1 LPFHRSL
8 PIFYHFSDYSMIF
21 KTRNLSI
28 LRYALIV
35 FLTVVMSATAFYLYY
50 HYRKAAELRYNFS
63 QVIQNRGNSDLID
76 SCVVALYNAG
86 NNSRMYALSKEHKY
100 YVQFSQ
106 EINFVRAAIHKI
118 NAQRPDKY
126 DKSGRQFDNLLQ
138 QKSQQTQEYFK
149 LLSLTD
155 SLLKSNKIIGAVSFQ
170 QGNRAFRSVLIKKI
184 SNKIRKDS
192 LNQAAL
198 PPPVKQRFFSRVF
211 SALSRKKSQRLENA
225 ARSTSMNTVKNKV
238 DSIIKHTTFE
248 DTALVASNNHYKNL
262 FSLTEQMKKNELKL
276 YVVNTQLINA
286 IINDLRKYK
295 KEEQI
300 FIDKSKVSLDDN
312 LQEVIYDFGQISTLF
327 FMLLAATVI
336 LLLFTVWKTFQNEEN
351 LVFTTKSAQQDA
363 TSKMAFLASM
373 SHEIRTPLNSVIGF
387 SEQLMESK
395 LDTTQTEQIKAVS
408 SSARML
414 LHVVNEILDFSKY
427 ETGKMQIDKS
437 LFKPY
442 SALEDVFTNM
452 EILASNKFLKLI
464 REINIDPEVIVIGD
478 QLRLKQ
484 VIINLLNN
492 AIKFTPKGRIYLKAW
507 MSPDESGAA
516 VLSVQVIDSG
526 IGIDQD
532 QLPLIFEEFTQVEA
546 AQKQATQKGTGLGLA
561 ICKKIIEL
569 QGGTIGVTSKSG
581 EGSVFSFQLAY
592 ELAGAADQLEFE
604 IPLNIETRK
613 PDLEGKHV
621 LVADDNDL
629 NLLLVTT
636 ILKKWKV
643 SYDTAI
649 NGADAMK
656 LIKDNRYDLLLTD
669 IEMPLM
675 GGVELSKSIREFK
688 TEKSK
693 IPILALTANALKE
706 DTDKYLQAGMNGVI
720 VKPITENQFM
730 TAVKEVL
737 ECSGKI

>member
-1 LPFHRSL
+1 
-8 PIFYHFSDYSMIF
+8 MVF

-35 FLTVVMSATAFYLYY
+35 FLTVAMAASAFYLYF

-63 QVIQNRGNSDLID
+63 KVVQNRGNSDLID

-86 NNSRMYALSKEHKY
+86 NNSRMYALSKDQKY
-100 YVQFSQ
+100 YVQFSG

-118 NAQRPDKY
+118 NARRPDKLNQ
-126 DKSGRQFDNLLQ
+126 SGRHFDNLLE

-155 SLLKSNKIIGAVSFQ
+155 SLLKSNKIVEAANSQ
-170 QGNRAFRSVLIKKI
+170 HGNHAFRSVLIRKI
-184 SNKIRKDS
+184 SNKIKKDS
-192 LNQAAL
+192 LNQATL
-198 PPPVKQRFFSRVF
+198 PPPVKKRFFSRVF

-225 ARSTSMNTVKNKV
+225 ARSSSVNTVKNKV

-248 DTALVASNNHYKNL
+248 DSALIASSNHYKHL
-262 FSLTEQMKKNELKL
+262 FNLTERMKYNEIKL
-276 YVVNTQLINA
+276 YTVNTQLITA
-286 IINDLRKYK
+286 IINDLRRYK
-295 KEEQI
+295 KEEQRY
-300 FIDKSKVSLDDN
+300 IDNSKVALDDN
-312 LQEVIYDFGQISTLF
+312 LQEVIYDFRQMSTLLF
-327 FMLLAATVI
+327 VLLAATVI

-373 SHEIRTPLNSVIGF
+373 SHEIRTPLNSVLGF

-395 LDTTQTEQIKAVS
+395 LDSTQTEQIKAIS

-427 ETGKMQIDKS
+427 ETGKMHIDKS

-442 SALEDVFTNM
+442 NALTDVFTNM
-452 EILASNKFLKLI
+452 EILASNKFLQLI
-464 REINIDPEVIVIGD
+464 REINIDPDVIVMGD

-507 MSPDESGAA
+507 MSPDESGSA

-526 IGIDQD
+526 IGIEED
-532 QLPLIFEEFTQVEA
+532 QLPMIFEEFTQVEA

-592 ELAGAADQLEFE
+592 ELAGAAAQVEPE
-604 IPLNIETRK
+604 IPVIIETK
-613 PDLEGKHV
+613 QADLEGKHV

-643 SYDTAI
+643 SYDTAM

-656 LIKDNRYDLLLTD
+656 LIKDNKYDLLLTD

-675 GGVELSKSIREFK
+675 GGVELSRSIRQFK

-730 TAVKEVL
+730 TALKEVL
-737 ECSGKI
+737 EPSVI

>member
-1 LPFHRSL
+1 
-8 PIFYHFSDYSMIF
+8 MIF

-28 LRYALIV
+28 LRYCLIV
-35 FLTVVMSATAFYLYY
+35 FLTVVMAASAFYLYF

-63 QVIQNRGNSDLID
+63 KVIQNRGNSDLID
-76 SCVVALYNAG
+76 SCVVALYTAG
-86 NNSRMYALSKEHKY
+86 NSSRMYALSKDDKY

-106 EINFVRAAIHKI
+106 QINFVRAAIHKI
-118 NAQRPDKY
+118 NARRPDKL
-126 DKSGRQFDNLLQ
+126 DKSGRTFDNLLE
-138 QKSQQTQEYFK
+138 QKSRQTEEYFK

-155 SLLKSNKIIGAVSFQ
+155 SLLRISKTVEPEKLPQ
-170 QGNRAFRSVLIKKI
+170 QNTAFRSVLINKI
-184 SNKIRKDS
+184 SNKIKKDS
-192 LNQAAL
+192 VSEAAVA
-198 PPPVKQRFFSRVF
+198 PRTRKRFFSRVF
-211 SALSRKKSQRLENA
+211 SALSRKKSERLENA
-225 ARSTSMNTVKNKV
+225 ARANSVNTVKNKV
-238 DSIIKHTTFE
+238 DSIIKHTRFVE
-248 DTALVASNNHYKNL
+248 KPDIAGENHYKDLFNL
-262 FSLTEQMKKNELKL
+262 NERIKNNELRL
-276 YVVNTQLINA
+276 YTVNTQLIDA
-286 IINDLRKYK
+286 IISDLRKYK
-295 KEEQI
+295 KEEQSY
-300 FIDKSKVSLDDN
+300 IDKSKLALDDN

-327 FMLLAATVI
+327 FVLLAATVL

-351 LVFTTKSAQQDA
+351 LVFTTRSAQQDA
-363 TSKMAFLASM
+363 SSKMAFLASM

-408 SSARML
+408 SSAQML

-442 SALEDVFTNM
+442 TALAEVFTNM
-452 EILASNKFLKLI
+452 EILASNKFLILI
-464 REINIDPEVIVIGD
+464 KEINIDPELIVMGD

-507 MSPDESGAA
+507 MSPDSSGSA

-526 IGIDQD
+526 IGIDED

-546 AQKQATQKGTGLGLA
+546 AQKQATQQGTGLGLA
-561 ICKKIIEL
+561 ICKKIVEL
-569 QGGTIGVTSKSG
+569 QGGTIGVTSKVG

-592 ELAGAADQLEFE
+592 ELAGAVDKLEAD
-604 IPLNIETRK
+604 IPLIGQSRK
-613 PDLEGKHV
+613 QDLEGKHV

-656 LIKDNRYDLLLTD
+656 LIKDNQYDLLLTD

-675 GGVELSKSIREFK
+675 GGVELSKSIRGFK
-688 TEKSK
+688 TAKSK
-693 IPILALTANALKE
+693 MPILALTANALKE
-706 DTDKYLQAGMNGVI
+706 DKDKYLKAGMNGVI
-720 VKPITENQFM
+720 VKPITENEFM
-730 TAVKEVL
+730 NALKEVL
-737 ECSGKI
+737 DIPEVI